1 MKDLQNKGGKA
12 MDKASRVKFDFQN
25 KKFTVDGK
33 LIDGHNY
40 VQARELLEKLG
51 YTVSWDRALREIK
64 VK

>member
-1 MKDLQNKGGKA
+1 MKNANDAN
-12 MDKASRVKFDFQN
+12 RIKFDFNN

-51 YTVSWDRALREIK
+51 YTVGWDKALKEIK
-64 VK
+64 IK

>member
-1 MKDLQNKGGKA
+1 
-12 MDKASRVKFDFQN
+12 MDKDRVKFDFKN

-51 YTVSWDRALREIK
+51 YTVGWDNALKEIK